1 MLCHI
6 YYSTNTL
13 TFLLPAASPFTVSQF
28 LKRYEDEFLEVVNPK
43 LSLRKLIRE
52 GVISSDV
59 RTTIESANDEDA
71 KDILFEHLEKNATV
85 HTLRVYCKVAIAAN
99 GFPRMQEL
107 GRKIMNALSPG
118 GWSNLWLHNGCVSE
132 CWSVHVCNFCVFI

>member
-1 MLCHI
+1 MCHI
-6 YYSTNTL
+6 YYSTFTL

-28 LKRYEDEFLEVVNPK
+28 LKRYEEIFLEVVKPK
-43 LSLRKLIRE
+43 LSLLQLIHK

-59 RTTIESANDEDA
+59 KTAIESANDEDA
-71 KDILFEHLEKNATV
+71 KYILFEHLQKNATV
-85 HTLRVYCKVAIAAN
+85 DTLRAYCKVASAAN

-107 GRKIMNALSPG
+107 GKNIMDALSPG
-118 GWSNLWLHNGCVSE
+118 GWLDLWLHNRCMSE